1 MSINGVITPKNWLH
15 FWLHNG
21 YTMRKVCNLFLRQ
34 KKPFLYHVSILL
46 GLRGTGEGRA
56 FQQCRRRV
64 VVDFSEN
71 FWVYSPSFKV
81 WVLIL

>member
-21 YTMRKVCNLFLRQ
+21 YTMRKVCNLFFETEKALPLTCFN
-34 KKPFLYHVSILL
+34 PFRVEGH
-46 GLRGTGEGRA
+46 GEGRA

-64 VVDFSEN
+64 VVDFSEK

-81 WVLIL
+81 

>member
-1 MSINGVITPKNWLH
+1 MALLRQKIGYT
-15 FWLHNG
+15 FG
-21 YTMRKVCNLFLRQ
+21 YTMVTQCEKCVTFFLRQ
-34 KKPFLYHVSILL
+34 KKPFLFHVSILL